1 MSILKKNHTVNIISL
16 SIISANIPSI
26 HHYITCE
33 NWCWSLM
40 LQQRKKN
47 THVMVSIST
56 TLVAESRG
64 NSHTTR
70 TMHRKVVPDTN
81 SWHWIFAYCLQIISS
96 PIVPIVGKT
105 LFVRLSRNYISF
117 FFSLFLSLCVSV
129 QFVQSCSCKLLLWW
143 FNKDLRILKKIV
155 RKKEPVMFSR
165 LIVLSLFK
173 FLLFF
178 YYSKH

>member
-1 MSILKKNHTVNIISL
+1 
-16 SIISANIPSI
+16 
-26 HHYITCE
+26 
-33 NWCWSLM
+33 M

-47 THVMVSIST
+47 THVVVSIST

-81 SWHWIFAYCLQIISS
+81 SWHWIVAYCLQIISS

-117 FFSLFLSLCVSV
+117 FFSLFLSLCLGSICSIM
-129 QFVQSCSCKLLLWW
+129 FVQAPALMVQQRSENSEE
-143 FNKDLRILKKIV
+143 DS
-155 RKKEPVMFSR
+155 EEEGTGD
-165 LIVLSLFK
+165 VLQVDRSFA
-173 FLLFF
+173 F
-178 YYSKH
+178 

>member
-47 THVMVSIST
+47 THVVVSIST

-70 TMHRKVVPDTN
+70 TCIERWCQTRIRGTGY
-81 SWHWIFAYCLQIISS
+81 SLTAYKSFRVQSFQSLVKRYSFVYREIIS
-96 PIVPIVGKT
+96 
-105 LFVRLSRNYISF
+105 LS
-117 FFSLFLSLCVSV
+117 FSLSFSLSVSRFNLFNHV
-129 QFVQSCSCKLLLWW
+129 RASSCS
-143 FNKDLRILKKIV
+143 DGSTKIWEFW
-155 RKKEPVMFSR
+155 RR
-165 LIVLSLFK
+165 
-173 FLLFF
+173 
-178 YYSKH
+178 

>member
-1 MSILKKNHTVNIISL
+1 
-16 SIISANIPSI
+16 
-26 HHYITCE
+26 
-33 NWCWSLM
+33 M

-47 THVMVSIST
+47 THVVVSIST

-117 FFSLFLSLCVSV
+117 FFSLFLSLCLGSICSIM
-129 QFVQSCSCKLLLWW
+129 FVQAPALMVQQRSENSEE
-143 FNKDLRILKKIV
+143 DS
-155 RKKEPVMFSR
+155 EEEGTGD
-165 LIVLSLFK
+165 VLQVDRSFA
-173 FLLFF
+173 F
-178 YYSKH
+178 